1 MTQKKK
7 ESRLDNQSVNL
18 LDRAMSQLGKSMMNK
33 SESGTSVGSSGPN
46 GAGFSNQIDQKKI
59 ERLLILF
66 NLMQKNDNIMHI
78 IMLAMRELK
87 TLIPT

>member
-33 SESGTSVGSSGPN
+33 SESGTSVGSTGQTGS
-46 GAGFSNQIDQKKI
+46 FSN
-59 ERLLILF
+59 
-66 NLMQKNDNIMHI
+66 
-78 IMLAMRELK
+78 
-87 TLIPT
+87 

>member
-1 MTQKKK
+1 
-7 ESRLDNQSVNL
+7 VNL

-33 SESGTSVGSSGPN
+33 SESGTSVGSVGNTAS
-46 GAGFSNQIDQKKI
+46 FSNQIDQKKI

-87 TLIPT
+87 SLIPS